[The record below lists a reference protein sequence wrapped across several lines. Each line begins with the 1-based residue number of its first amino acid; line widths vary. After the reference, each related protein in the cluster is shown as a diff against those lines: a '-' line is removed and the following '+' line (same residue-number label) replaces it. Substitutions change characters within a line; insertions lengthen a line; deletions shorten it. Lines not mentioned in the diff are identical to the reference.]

1 MNQQSD
7 FETTRVSLG
16 IVFRTNLDDVV
27 VLKRE
32 LAETLELLPGT
43 KVIFQKL
50 CPERLM
56 IANGTEEVDR

>member
-1 MNQQSD
+1 M
-7 FETTRVSLG
+7 
-16 IVFRTNLDDVV
+16 DDVV